1 MASLE
6 FETMEETQ
14 KLETGIRITGL
25 MGTGKVW
32 VFELF
37 LSCVKL
43 DFDLEFAF
51 KITKQA
57 LETMLLSKFEEKDE
71 HFLTGTDATLGLCAL
86 DENQE
91 FCVEVVPNS
100 KRELWESKTDLT
112 NNFWIKVEK
121 LDLL

>member
-1 MASLE
+1 M
-6 FETMEETQ
+6 
-14 KLETGIRITGL
+14 
-25 MGTGKVW
+25 
-32 VFELF
+32 
-37 LSCVKL
+37 

-71 HFLTGTDATLGLCAL
+71 NFLTGTDATLGLCAL

-100 KRELWESKTDLT
+100 KREL
-112 NNFWIKVEK
+112 
-121 LDLL
+121 

>member
-14 KLETGIRITGL
+14 KLETDIRITGL

-32 VFELF
+32 DFELF

-51 KITKQA
+51 QITKQA

-71 HFLTGTDATLGLCAL
+71 NFLNGADATLGLCAL
-86 DENQE
+86 YEN
-91 FCVEVVPNS
+91 
-100 KRELWESKTDLT
+100 
-112 NNFWIKVEK
+112 
-121 LDLL
+121 

>member
-14 KLETGIRITGL
+14 KLETDIRITGL

-43 DFDLEFAF
+43 DFDLEFSF

-71 HFLTGTDATLGLCAL
+71 NFLTGTDATLGLCAL

-121 LDLL
+121 LDFL